1 MKITTTSNEVI
12 LLVIKKLGDGHICP
26 NFIEVI
32 RELIQ
37 NTGVKDKYLFELERN
52 LELQAAGFL
61 MQKESILLQSQIRT
75 EQFQINLFDRL
86 RSDISKEVCIEINE
100 LKTITGKLCEVA
112 SDHICVELGQKELT
126 FPVQSIQAIR
136 NLGNR
141 TKSASVLQSK
151 WNFQSFLRS
160 NLIEKKQVAI
170 CIGKS
175 NILSGTI
182 SAVYLDHFDL
192 FNDQSTISI
201 FTHCVIYV
209 SKDRDFDE

>member
-136 NLGNR
+136 NVGNR

-192 FNDQSTISI
+192 LNNQSTISI
-201 FTHCVIYV
+201 FTHSVIYV

>member
-192 FNDQSTISI
+192 LNNQSTISI
-201 FTHCVIYV
+201 FTHCVIYI

>member
-26 NFIEVI
+26 NFIEVTQ
-32 RELIQ
+32 ELIQ

-86 RSDISKEVCIEINE
+86 RSVISKEVCIEINE

-112 SDHICVELGQKELT
+112 SDHICIELGQKELT

-136 NLGNR
+136 NVGNR

-192 FNDQSTISI
+192 LNNQSTISI
-201 FTHCVIYV
+201 FTHSVIYV

>member
-86 RSDISKEVCIEINE
+86 RSVISKEVCIEINE
-100 LKTITGKLCEVA
+100 LKTIIGKLCEVA

-192 FNDQSTISI
+192 LNNQSTISI
-201 FTHCVIYV
+201 FTHSVIYV

>member
-136 NLGNR
+136 NVGNR

-192 FNDQSTISI
+192 LNNQSTISI

>member
-136 NLGNR
+136 NVGNR

-192 FNDQSTISI
+192 LNNQSTISI
-201 FTHCVIYV
+201 FIHSVIYV

>member
-86 RSDISKEVCIEINE
+86 RSVISKEVCIEINE
-100 LKTITGKLCEVA
+100 LKTITGKLLFSA
-112 SDHICVELGQKELT
+112 IELITE
-126 FPVQSIQAIR
+126 I
-136 NLGNR
+136 NLKN
-141 TKSASVLQSK
+141 
-151 WNFQSFLRS
+151 
-160 NLIEKKQVAI
+160 
-170 CIGKS
+170 
-175 NILSGTI
+175 
-182 SAVYLDHFDL
+182 
-192 FNDQSTISI
+192 
-201 FTHCVIYV
+201 
-209 SKDRDFDE
+209 

>member
-32 RELIQ
+32 QELIQ

-61 MQKESILLQSQIRT
+61 MQKESILLQSQIRI

-100 LKTITGKLCEVA
+100 LNTITGKLCEVA
-112 SDHICVELGQKELT
+112 SDHICIELDQKELT

-175 NILSGTI
+175 NVLSGTI

-192 FNDQSTISI
+192 LNDQSTISI

>member
-61 MQKESILLQSQIRT
+61 MQKESTLLQSQIRT

-100 LKTITGKLCEVA
+100 LNTITGKLCEVA

>member
-192 FNDQSTISI
+192 LNNQSTISI
-201 FTHCVIYV
+201 FTHSVIYV

>member
-160 NLIEKKQVAI
+160 NLIDKKQVAI

-192 FNDQSTISI
+192 LNNQSTISI
-201 FTHCVIYV
+201 FTHSVIYV

>member
-192 FNDQSTISI
+192 LNDQSTISI
-201 FTHCVIYV
+201 FTHCVIYI

>member
-112 SDHICVELGQKELT
+112 SDHICIELGQKELT

-192 FNDQSTISI
+192 LNNQSTISI
-201 FTHCVIYV
+201 FTHSVIYV

>member
-141 TKSASVLQSK
+141 KKSPSVLQSK

-192 FNDQSTISI
+192 LNNQSTISI
-201 FTHCVIYV
+201 FTHSVIYV

>member
-26 NFIEVI
+26 NSIEVI

-192 FNDQSTISI
+192 FNYQSTISI
-201 FTHCVIYV
+201 FNHCVIYV